1 MKNFKYVIGLIAL
14 TGYVSNFILKKYG
27 ILNYNQSLI
36 YNCVFLII
44 VTLLFIKYFKINWPS
59 KESKSSLIFLVIAVL
74 LATFMFLRG
83 FLK

>member
-27 ILNYNQSLI
+27 ILNSNQSLI
-36 YNCVFLII
+36 YNCVFLLI
-44 VTLLFIKYFKINWPS
+44 VTLLFIKYFKINWTS

>member
-1 MKNFKYVIGLIAL
+1 MKNFKYVIGFIAL
-14 TGYVSNFILKKYG
+14 TGYVSNFVLKKYG

-36 YNCVFLII
+36 YNSVFLLI
-44 VTLLFIKYFKINWPS
+44 VSLLFIQYFKINWSS

-74 LATFMFLRG
+74 LSTFMFLHG